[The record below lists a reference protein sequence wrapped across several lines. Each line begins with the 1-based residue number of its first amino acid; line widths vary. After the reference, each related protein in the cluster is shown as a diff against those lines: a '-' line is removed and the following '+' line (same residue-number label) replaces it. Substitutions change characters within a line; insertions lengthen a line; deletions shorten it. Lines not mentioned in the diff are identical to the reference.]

1 MNLLFATKLI
11 VSLPVENMTNP
22 DLGSW
27 ASAKIAQL
35 HGLTE
40 FPPIRGQSNRLLST
54 AKPVEWIVAHPTTV
68 LNKDQ
73 METLETAIARLI
85 DGEPLAYIT
94 GRQSFL
100 DWILS

>member
-1 MNLLFATKLI
+1 
-11 VSLPVENMTNP
+11 
-22 DLGSW
+22 
-27 ASAKIAQL
+27 
-35 HGLTE
+35 
-40 FPPIRGQSNRLLST
+40 
-54 AKPVEWIVAHPTTV
+54 
-68 LNKDQ
+68 